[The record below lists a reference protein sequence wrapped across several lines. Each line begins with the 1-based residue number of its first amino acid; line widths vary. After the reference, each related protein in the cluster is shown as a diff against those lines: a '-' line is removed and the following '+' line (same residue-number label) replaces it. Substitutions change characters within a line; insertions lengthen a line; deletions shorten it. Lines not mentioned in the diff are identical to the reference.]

1 MKYRCILL
9 FGAPGAGK
17 GTQGKILGVIPNF
30 FHCACGDVF
39 RNLRTDSP
47 LGKVFVEYSSRGEL
61 VPDGPTIELWRQ
73 FIENNTKIGRFH
85 PDQDTLVLDGIP
97 RNVAQAEILRDV
109 LDVAGVFY
117 LYCNNFDNLVARI
130 QRRAIKENRLDDANI
145 EVIRQR
151 LRTYEEVTKPVL
163 NFYGPELV
171 HEIEADQSPAK
182 VLSEI
187 LRYSVT
193 H

>member
-1 MKYRCILL
+1 LKYRSILL

-47 LGKVFVEYSSRGEL
+47 LGKIFLEYSSRGEL
-61 VPDGPTIELWRQ
+61 VPDIPTIELWRQ
-73 FIENNTKIGRFH
+73 FIENSTQIGRFH
-85 PDQDTLVLDGIP
+85 PGQDTLVLDGIP
-97 RNVAQAEILRDV
+97 RNEAQAKILADV
-109 LDVAGVFY
+109 LDVVGVFY
-117 LYCNNFDNLVARI
+117 LYCNNFDNLVTRI
-130 QRRAIKENRLDDANI
+130 QRRAIKENRLDDANL

-151 LRTYEEVTKPVL
+151 LRIYEEETKPVL

-171 HEIEADQSPAK
+171 HKIDADQSPAK
-182 VLSEI
+182 VLGDI
-187 LRYSVT
+187 LHHSVT

>member
-1 MKYRCILL
+1 MKYRSILL

-17 GTQGKILGVIPNF
+17 GTQGKILGVIPHF

-47 LGKVFVEYSSRGEL
+47 LGKVFVEYSSRGQL

-73 FIENNTKIGRFH
+73 FIHSNTTIGRFH

-97 RNVAQAEILRDV
+97 RNVPQAEILRDV
-109 LDVAGVFY
+109 LDVVGVFY
-117 LYCNNFDNLVARI
+117 LYCNNFESLVARI
-130 QRRAIKENRLDDANI
+130 QRRALKENRLDDANL

-151 LRTYEEVTKPVL
+151 LRTYEAETKPVL
-163 NFYGPELV
+163 NFYGSDLV
-171 HEIEADQSPAK
+171 HEINADQSPAK
-182 VLSEI
+182 VLADI
-187 LRYSVT
+187 LGHSVN